1 MSGAFLVALGPALAK
16 ALYEVGKEVVAKP
29 LLEPATEHF
38 RERVLRGYQAKVD
51 DAKLIKA
58 VDVALAATG
67 FDPSQEM
74 AYPLRR
80 ALHNLGE
87 GERDALRK
95 ATVAAALAMTEEVP
109 EQVPDE
115 LLGALDVD
123 ERHRSDLACF
133 LWAFRRALVAADED
147 YRALA
152 ELAHQDAAREYL
164 RSLASTVVQTRE
176 GPAQRVVVVQPEK
189 TAGELR
195 ALWAEYMGFLVNTY
209 RCLDFRGIVQT
220 KNPVVLHLAEV
231 YVSLSVAP
239 SGGGRVD
246 EKACGPEE
254 VAVMDETLLRQR
266 AERAQRLSI
275 EDVLREEPRL
285 VVLGDPG
292 AGKTTFLRYVA
303 LALAEGERTAIERLG
318 LAGEWL
324 PVYLPLAAYN
334 QELQQRRVSLEDYV
348 LRYWDTRSF
357 DRLEMGQLVARELRA
372 GRVLLLLDGL
382 DEVGSRADRRAT
394 IGQVEAWTNSYAPRG
409 NRVVVTSR
417 IVGYDEAPLA
427 CDFRA
432 CTLSPFGP
440 EEIESFARQWCI
452 AYQRWADPA
461 QPEDMAIEK
470 GRDEAARL
478 VAEIRSDPKVE
489 QLASNPLLVTIIALI
504 HYKGARLPDHRVELY
519 DLCVKTLVETWREV
533 RSEAGPVG
541 EELRIASEVK
551 VLAPFALWLQEQA
564 PGPGGA
570 ARRDA
575 VRAQLV
581 HLLARQFRGDREA
594 AAKEADRFLELGQR
608 QTGLLVERGE
618 GWFGFYHP
626 TFKEYLA
633 AFACVL
639 EGQMKGP
646 LGIWEAFRPHLD
658 DALWHEVILL
668 TVGYKAI
675 IEKYYE
681 AAAFL
686 VQRIAAEPDEP
697 DRSGENRVLAG
708 RCLADIGPGLVPD
721 DCWEETVA
729 GLVCVMQDVDPDGL
743 PNDPPLVP
751 VPTRYAAGETLDRLG
766 WLPDDLDDWVEV
778 EIPNPN
784 PQTPSPK
791 PQTPNPKSQI
801 SSLIY
806 MARYAVTN
814 GQFARFIAAGGYEER
829 GRRWWSDEG
838 WEYHIKK
845 HPSYR
850 GEEPVTQPE
859 YWNDPRLGKGRRG
872 YPVVGICW
880 YEAMAYCRWLT
891 EQYRVCG
898 TKFRVW
904 REGKSETLNLEPGT
918 LTMRLPTEA
927 EWVAAAG
934 GEDEE
939 RYPWGTDWDE
949 SRANTREGRIGG
961 TTPVGM
967 YPSGQSPAGVWD
979 MGGNVWE
986 WTASWYDEERAYRAL
1001 RGGSWGLNRVRARV
1015 AVRDRYSPGGSDYD
1029 IGFRVVGSPAGSES

>member
-16 ALYEVGKEVVAKP
+16 ALYEVGKELVVKP
-29 LLEPATEHF
+29 LLEPATGQLK
-38 RERVLRGYQAKVD
+38 ERLLRGYRARPD
-51 DAKLIKA
+51 DAKVIKA
-58 VDVALAATG
+58 VEAALAATG
-67 FDPSQEM
+67 FDQSREM
-74 AYPLRR
+74 AYPLQR

-87 GERDALRK
+87 GERDALRQ

-109 EQVPDE
+109 DQVPDE

-123 ERHRSDLACF
+123 ERHRPVLARF
-133 LWAFRRALVAADED
+133 LWAFRRALVRADED

-164 RSLASTVVQTRE
+164 RSLASTVVQTHE
-176 GPAQRVVVVQPEK
+176 GPAQRVVVVQPQK

-195 ALWAEYMGFLVNTY
+195 ALWAEYMDFLINTY

-231 YVSLSVAP
+231 YVSLSVARP
-239 SGGGRVD
+239 EGGRVD

-254 VAVMDETLLRQR
+254 MAVMDETLLRQR
-266 AERAQRLSI
+266 TERAQRLSI

-334 QELQQRRVSLEDYV
+334 QELQQCRVSLEDYV
-348 LRYWDTRSF
+348 LRYWDIRSF
-357 DRLEMGQLVARELRA
+357 DRPEMDQLVARALRA

-432 CTLSPFGP
+432 CTLSPFGMD
-440 EEIESFARQWCI
+440 EIERFAHQWCI

-461 QPEDMAIEK
+461 QPEEMAVEK
-470 GRDEAARL
+470 GRNEAARL

-581 HLLARQFRGDREA
+581 HLLARQFRGDQEA
-594 AAKEADRFLELGQR
+594 ATKEADRFLELGQR

-646 LGIWEAFRPHLD
+646 PGIWQALRSHLD

-686 VQRIAAEPDEP
+686 VEQIAAEPDEP

-729 GLVCVMQDVDPDGL
+729 GLVCVMQDVGPDGL
-743 PNDPPLVP
+743 PNEPPVVP

-766 WLPDDLDDWVEV
+766 WLPDDPDDWVEV
-778 EIPNPN
+778 EIP
-784 PQTPSPK
+784 SPK
-791 PQTPNPKSQI
+791 SQTPNSKSQTPN
-801 SSLIY
+801 LVY
-806 MARYAVTN
+806 VGRYAVTN
-814 GQFARFIAAGGYEER
+814 AQFARFMAAGAYENSVYWGGEDSDAW
-829 GRRWWSDEG
+829 RWRMAEHNTEW
-838 WEYHIKK
+838 
-845 HPSYR
+845 R
-850 GEEPVTQPE
+850 GEGPVTQPE
-859 YWNDPRLGKGRRG
+859 YWDNPRFGKNRRG
-872 YPVVGICW
+872 YPVVGVCW

-891 EQYRVCG
+891 EQFQVSG
-898 TKFRVW
+898 NEFRVW
-904 REGKSETLNLEPGT
+904 RGGKLETPNLKPGT
-918 LTMRLPTEA
+918 LTVRLPAET

-934 GEDEE
+934 GEDGE
-939 RYPWGTDWDE
+939 RYPWGAEWDE
-949 SRANTREGRIGG
+949 SRANTSESGISG

-986 WTASWYDEERAYRAL
+986 WTASRVGEREVYAL
-1001 RGGSWGLNRVRARV
+1001 RGGSWNPNQELARV
-1015 AVRDRYSPGGSDYD
+1015 AERLRYLPGYSYD
-1029 IGFRVVGSPAGSES
+1029 HIGFRVVGSPAGSES